1 MARRTHGIPAE
12 LHAGRAALSHSSR
25 AVPAAGTDDLHLPQ
39 QDGSDGAADPHL
51 GRLHAAERRRRRRGA
66 LERRNLA
73 LPAVRLRAQDA
84 SDPALRRGVPAGRH
98 DHPGLGRHLR
108 RTGAALRRVRIS
120 QRHVGDGRQPARPD
134 PGGRQSVR
142 GAALAALSQSRAG
155 AAVQL
160 HAVRAGGARA
170 RLQAVSAAVGK
181 HVEGLHQSARPAPR
195 AVHLLRILRVVRM
208 RQLFQGQSADD
219 DPPCPDPQVE
229 LRRAGQFRGDA
240 HQHRPLGQA
249 RYRRHLRR
257 YLGRG
262 MGAAR

>member
-1 MARRTHGIPAE
+1 MARRAHGISAE
-12 LHAGRAALSHSSR
+12 LCAGRAALSHSAR
-25 AVPAAGTDDLHLPQ
+25 AVPAARTDDVHVPQ
-39 QDGSDGAADPHL
+39 QDGSDSAADPFL
-51 GRLHAAERRRRRRGA
+51 GRFHAAERRRWWRRA
-66 LERRNLA
+66 LERGNLA
-73 LPAVRLRAQDA
+73 LPAVRFRGEDA
-84 SDPALRRGVPAGRH
+84 FDPALRRGIPAGRH

-120 QRHVGDGRQPARPD
+120 LRHVGDGRQPARPD

-142 GAALAALSQSRAG
+142 RTALAALSQSRAG
-155 AAVQL
+155 ATVQL
-160 HAVRAGGARA
+160 HAVREGGARA
-170 RLQAVSAAVGK
+170 RLQAVSTAVGK
-181 HVEGLHQSARPAPR
+181 HVEGLHQSTRHSPG
-195 AVHLLRILRVVRM
+195 AVHLLWLLRVVRM

-262 MGAAR
+262 MGATG